1 MDEQE
6 LFIKSKS
13 KSLTGLLL
21 VLDLVLVIS
30 LALGLGLGP
39 SKTANLQYSYKN
51 HTSQIPPI
59 IKPRTPDQCMTHVI
73 QFPASSKIKTST
85 KAYIKI
91 QLIN

>member
-30 LALGLGLGP
+30 LALGLGP